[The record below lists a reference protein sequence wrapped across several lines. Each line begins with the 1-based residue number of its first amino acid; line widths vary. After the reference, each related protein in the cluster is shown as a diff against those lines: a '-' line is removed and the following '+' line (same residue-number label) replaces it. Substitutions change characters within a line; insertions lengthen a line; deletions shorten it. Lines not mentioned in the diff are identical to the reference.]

1 MGELGVIRS
10 YAYWSDRR
18 IRDIAS
24 ANGIALERRVSW
36 KAKTASV
43 PLIGSLEFAQEART
57 LDRAEVARRIETAIG
72 DLAVQDFVTPPPV
85 AFAKGVGHVEF
96 AQLAGVAEKRQ
107 GVVMYTNTRS
117 STGVRVDVCL
127 FGSLENTADYV
138 GGSDQPPAG
147 WSSSAART
155 IARYIQS
162 RGTINNSQWDDPESL
177 AVEALKIA
185 TEQGMTGTWDE
196 HENKPWT
203 RGFTLGHATESEW
216 FAQIYSDVV
225 LDQDRWTFDR
235 DGGISPDVDRILIGA
250 PLWVRTPGAHAVT
263 RYRDLRRGS
272 DGNHDG
278 RLLPDLDS
286 QRLRHA
292 RDTVIE

>member
-10 YAYWSDRR
+10 YAYWSNRR

-36 KAKTASV
+36 KAKTASI

-85 AFAKGVGHVEF
+85 AFAKGVGRVEF

-127 FGSLENTADYV
+127 FGSLENTADYADYV
-138 GGSDQPPAG
+138 GGCDQPPAG
-147 WSSSAART
+147 WSSSAAQT

-225 LDQDRWTFDR
+225 LDKDRWTFHR

-250 PLWVRTPGAHAVT
+250 PLWVRTPGAYAVT
-263 RYRDLRRGS
+263 RFSVIRT
-272 DGNHDG
+272 
-278 RLLPDLDS
+278 
-286 QRLRHA
+286 A
-292 RDTVIE
+292 RVRSWPAD

>member
-18 IRDIAS
+18 IREIAS

-36 KAKTASV
+36 KAKTASI
-43 PLIGSLEFAQEART
+43 PLIGSLEFAQEARR

-72 DLAVQDFVTPPPV
+72 DLAVQDFVTPPAV
-85 AFAKGVGHVEF
+85 GFAKGVGHVEF
-96 AQLAGVAEKRQ
+96 AQFDGGVEKRQ
-107 GVVMYTNTRS
+107 GVVMHTSTRS
-117 STGVRVDVCL
+117 STGVRVDLCL

-138 GGSDQPPAG
+138 GGSDKPPKG
-147 WSSSAART
+147 WSSSAAPT

-162 RGTINNSQWDDPESL
+162 RGTINNSQWDDPEFL
-177 AVEALKIA
+177 AVEARKIA
-185 TEQGMTGTWDE
+185 TEQGATGAWDE

-225 LDQDRWTFDR
+225 LDKDRWTFDR
-235 DGGISPDVDRILIGA
+235 GGGISADVERILIGA

-263 RYRDLRRGS
+263 RYRDLRRGH
-272 DGNHDG
+272 DGKHDG
-278 RLLPDLDS
+278 RLMPDLHS
-286 QRLRHA
+286 QHLRH
-292 RDTVIE
+292 RDETK

>member
-1 MGELGVIRS
+1 MGELGVIHS

-24 ANGIALERRVSW
+24 ANGITLERRVSW
-36 KAKTASV
+36 KAKTASI

-57 LDRAEVARRIETAIG
+57 LDRAEVAHRIETAIG
-72 DLAVQDFVTPPPV
+72 DVAVQDFVTPPPV
-85 AFAKGVGHVEF
+85 EFAKGVGHVEF
-96 AQLAGVAEKRQ
+96 AQFMGGVEKRQ
-107 GVVMYTNTRS
+107 GVVMHTSTRS

-138 GGSDQPPAG
+138 GGSDEPPAG

-155 IARYIQS
+155 IALYIQS
-162 RGTINNSQWDDPESL
+162 RGTINNSQWDDRESL

-185 TEQGMTGTWDE
+185 TEQGVTGTWDE
-196 HENKPWT
+196 HKNKPWT

-225 LDQDRWTFDR
+225 LDKDRWTFDR
-235 DGGISPDVDRILIGA
+235 DGGLSPDVDRILIGA
-250 PLWVRTPGAHAVT
+250 PLWVRTPGSHAAT
-263 RYRDLRRGS
+263 RYRDLRRGN
-272 DGNHDG
+272 DGKQDG
-278 RLLPDLDS
+278 RLLPGADS
-286 QRLRHA
+286 QHLR
-292 RDTVIE
+292 R

>member
-1 MGELGVIRS
+1 MGELGAIRS

-36 KAKTASV
+36 KAKTASI
-43 PLIGSLEFAQEART
+43 PLIGGLEFAQEART

-72 DLAVQDFVTPPPV
+72 DLAVEDFVTPPPAV
-85 AFAKGVGHVEF
+85 FAKGVGRVDF
-96 AQLAGVAEKRQ
+96 AQFTGGVEKRQ
-107 GVVMYTNTRS
+107 GVVMHTSTRS
-117 STGVRVDVCL
+117 STGARVDVCL
-127 FGSLENTADYV
+127 FGSLQNTADYV
-138 GGSDQPPAG
+138 GGSDQPPEG

-155 IARYIQS
+155 IALYIQS

-185 TEQGMTGTWDE
+185 TEQGVTGTWDE
-196 HENKPWT
+196 HEDKPWT
-203 RGFTLGHATESEW
+203 RGFTLGHTTESEW

-225 LDQDRWTFDR
+225 LDKDRWTFDR
-235 DGGISPDVDRILIGA
+235 DGGISPDVERILIGA

-272 DGNHDG
+272 DVEHDG
-278 RLLPDLDS
+278 LLLPGLDG
-286 QRLRHA
+286 QRLRRR
-292 RDTVIE
+292 RDTMIE